1 MWFSRKV
8 FSWGAGNDPGPVTT
22 SVDGAQFF
30 CISYLLFFVS
40 HIFLYLIFFCIS
52 YVIFFVSHIF
62 LVSHLFCLP
71 HMFFC
76 ISFFCI
82 SYFFCFL
89 YVCFFVSQIF
99 FLYLVHFFLYLI
111 CFFLVSQRFFLCISK
126 LVLGIGFACESLFS
140 SNTNKHILVF
150 AIYIGIILHRR
161 GRCTNLILLRL

>member
-30 CISYLLFFVS
+30 CISYLFFFVS

-52 YVIFFVSHIF
+52 CVIFFVSH
-62 LVSHLFCLP
+62 
-71 HMFFC
+71 MF
-76 ISFFCI
+76 
-82 SYFFCFL
+82 FFCFL
-89 YVCFFVSQIF
+89 YVCF
-99 FLYLVHFFLYLI
+99 LYLKSFFCISYIFSLYLI
-111 CFFLVSQRFFLCISK
+111 CFFLVSQSFFLCISK

-140 SNTNKHILVF
+140 SITNKHILVF

>member
-30 CISYLLFFVS
+30 CISYHFFLCISYFFVSHMLFSLYLIFFLYRISFFYLTCFFVSHFFVS
-40 HIFLYLIFFCIS
+40 HIFFASYMFVFLYLKYFFCIS
-52 YVIFFVSHIF
+52 YIFS
-62 LVSHLFCLP
+62 
-71 HMFFC
+71 
-76 ISFFCI
+76 
-82 SYFFCFL
+82 
-89 YVCFFVSQIF
+89 
-99 FLYLVHFFLYLI
+99 LYLI
-111 CFFLVSQRFFLCISK
+111 CFFLVSQSFFLCISK

>member
-30 CISYLLFFVS
+30 CISYLFFFVS

-52 YVIFFVSHIF
+52 CVIFFVSHMF
-62 LVSHLFCLP
+62 FFVSY
-71 HMFFC
+71 MFVFC
-76 ISFFCI
+76 ISN
-82 SYFFCFL
+82 L
-89 YVCFFVSQIF
+89 FFVS
-99 FLYLVHFFLYLI
+99 HT
-111 CFFLVSQRFFLCISK
+111 FFLCISK

>member
-30 CISYLLFFVS
+30 CISYLFFFVS
-40 HIFLYLIFFCIS
+40 HIFLYLISFF
-52 YVIFFVSHIF
+52 
-62 LVSHLFCLP
+62 LP
-71 HMFFC
+71 HMFFV
-76 ISFFCI
+76 SHFFVSHMFFFVSYMFVFCI
-82 SYFFCFL
+82 SNL
-89 YVCFFVSQIF
+89 FFVS
-99 FLYLVHFFLYLI
+99 HT
-111 CFFLVSQRFFLCISK
+111 FFLCISK

>member
-30 CISYLLFFVS
+30 CISYLFFFVS

-52 YVIFFVSHIF
+52 CVIFFVSHMF
-62 LVSHLFCLP
+62 FFVSY
-71 HMFFC
+71 MFVFC
-76 ISFFCI
+76 ISNLFFCM
-82 SYFFCFL
+82 SY
-89 YVCFFVSQIF
+89 IF
-99 FLYLVHFFLYLI
+99 SLYLI

>member
-30 CISYLLFFVS
+30 CISYLFFFVS
-40 HIFLYLIFFCIS
+40 HIFLYLISFF
-52 YVIFFVSHIF
+52 
-62 LVSHLFCLP
+62 LP
-71 HMFFC
+71 HMFFV
-76 ISFFCI
+76 SHFFVSHMFFFVSYMFVFCI
-82 SYFFCFL
+82 SNLFC
-89 YVCFFVSQIF
+89 VS
-99 FLYLVHFFLYLI
+99 HT
-111 CFFLVSQRFFLCISK
+111 FFLCISK
-126 LVLGIGFACESLFS
+126 LVLGIGFASESLFS

>member
-30 CISYLLFFVS
+30 CISYLFFFVS
-40 HIFLYLIFFCIS
+40 HIFLYLIF
-52 YVIFFVSHIF
+52 
-62 LVSHLFCLP
+62 
-71 HMFFC
+71 
-76 ISFFCI
+76 
-82 SYFFCFL
+82 L
-89 YVCFFVSQIF
+89 YLICFFVFHMFVSFLSQIF
-99 FLYLVHFFLYLI
+99 FLYLTH
-111 CFFLVSQRFFLCISK
+111 FFLVSQSFFLCISK